1 MISKINIGLIGYGNV
16 GQGVV
21 KFLQKKKSY
30 IKKKFQCEFVLK
42 AVCDKD
48 IKKRPTKAL
57 GKILLTKDYRKVL
70 AASDVDVVIELIGG
84 LHPAQEIASGALK
97 SGKHLVT
104 ANKELIGSHGK
115 SLFQLAH
122 KCDRNIYF
130 ESSVM
135 AGVPVIKGISEG
147 VAGNQFNSLYGIING
162 TCNYILTVMK
172 KKNYSFSE
180 AVKEAQ
186 ERGFAETD
194 PTKDINGMDS
204 AHKLAILVSQAMGRF
219 IKLSEI
225 HTEGITHISH
235 EDIENADNMGL
246 AIKLLA
252 ITKKNSDGVEARVHP
267 TLISKEH
274 PLAAINGIYNAI
286 FINADPLGDLL
297 LSGEGAGQMAAA
309 SGVVSDL
316 INLTSREGCEA
327 SKLLGNFFHE
337 AASVK
342 IRKIDSIS
350 SRFYFRFTATDKP
363 GVLSKISGVLGRHGI
378 GINSV
383 TQKIHHRSPS
393 VPVVMLT
400 DYATEK
406 NVRAALKQIEKLSI
420 VKAKPVAIRMEDL

>member
-1 MISKINIGLIGYGNV
+1 MSNKINIGLIGYGNV

-30 IKKKFQCEFVLK
+30 IKKKFKCEFVLK

-48 IKKRPTKAL
+48 IKKRPTSAL
-57 GKILLTKDYRKVL
+57 GNVLLTDDYRKVL
-70 AASDVDVVIELIGG
+70 ALKDIDAVIELIGG
-84 LHPAQEIASGALK
+84 LHPAKEIAAGALK

-104 ANKELIGSHGK
+104 ANKELIGHHGK
-115 SLFQLAH
+115 ELFQLAH
-122 KCDRNIYF
+122 ACDRNIYF

-162 TCNYILTVMK
+162 TCNYILTVMRK
-172 KKNYSFSE
+172 KGYTFAQ

-186 ERGFAETD
+186 EKGFAETD

-204 AHKLAILVSQAMGRF
+204 AHKLAILVSQTMGRF

-235 EDIENADNMGL
+235 QDIENADNMGL

-252 ITKKNSDGVEARVHP
+252 IAKGDNDGIEARVHP
-267 TLISKEH
+267 TLISQDH

-286 FINADPLGDLL
+286 FINADPLGDILI
-297 LSGEGAGQMAAA
+297 SGEGAGQLAAA
-309 SGVVSDL
+309 SGIISDL
-316 INLTSREGCEA
+316 INLNSRRGCEA
-327 SKLLGNFFHE
+327 SRMLGNLFHE
-337 AASVK
+337 ADKVT
-342 IRKIDSIS
+342 IRKIDAVR
-350 SRFYFRFTATDKP
+350 SRFYFRFMATDKP
-363 GVLSKISGVLGRHGI
+363 GVLSKISGVLGRHKI

-383 TQKIHHRSPS
+383 SQKIHLRTST
-393 VPVVMLT
+393 VPVIMLT
-400 DYATEK
+400 DYAKEK
-406 NVRAALKQIEKLSI
+406 DVRLALKQIEKLSI